1 MVALKNGII
10 QNKDGHP
17 FDRSTGT
24 WKNQNVAE
32 NPNVVQEN
40 VSNSDEKN
48 TSTKNSDTTTQNSN
62 STETQQTDAENKNP
76 SATNEKSTAETPKP
90 PAETPKPT
98 AETPKPTA
106 ETPKPID
113 DLFADLLNDLP
124 PAETP
129 KPTAETP
136 KPPAETPKPPAET
149 PKPHIISYNI
159 DGKQVLIPFDDLPH
173 FNELRRQ
180 LASGIPLDDD
190 LIRKIKPIL
199 TETHLRDGTKIFND
213 NSKLSQLDNAMKH
226 YRGKQIS
233 SLDDF
238 LRFVLHTIR

>member
-1 MVALKNGII
+1 MVALKNGVV
-10 QNKDGHP
+10 QNKAGYP
-17 FDRSTGT
+17 FDRSIGT
-24 WKNQNVAE
+24 WQNQNVAE

-40 VSNSDEKN
+40 VSNSDGEN
-48 TSTKNSDTTTQNSN
+48 TSTNKKPDATTENSN
-62 STETQQTDAENKNP
+62 SAETQQTDTKKAQTDTAK
-76 SATNEKSTAETPKP
+76 EKT

-106 ETPKPID
+106 ETPKP
-113 DLFADLLNDLP
+113 
-124 PAETP
+124 
-129 KPTAETP
+129 TAETL
-136 KPPAETPKPPAET
+136 KPTAET

-180 LASGIPLDDD
+180 LASGAPLDDD
-190 LIRKIKPIL
+190 LIRKIRSIL
-199 TETHLRDGTKIFND
+199 TETHLRDGTKIFNN
-213 NSKLSQLDNAMKH
+213 NSKLSQLDDAMKR

-238 LRFVLHTIR
+238 LKIVLHAIR

>member
-1 MVALKNGII
+1 M
-10 QNKDGHP
+10 
-17 FDRSTGT
+17 
-24 WKNQNVAE
+24 
-32 NPNVVQEN
+32 
-40 VSNSDEKN
+40 
-48 TSTKNSDTTTQNSN
+48 
-62 STETQQTDAENKNP
+62 
-76 SATNEKSTAETPKP
+76 
-90 PAETPKPT
+90 
-98 AETPKPTA
+98 
-106 ETPKPID
+106 
-113 DLFADLLNDLP
+113 
-124 PAETP
+124 
-129 KPTAETP
+129 
-136 KPPAETPKPPAET
+136 
-149 PKPHIISYNI
+149 
-159 DGKQVLIPFDDLPH
+159 PH

>member
-1 MVALKNGII
+1 M
-10 QNKDGHP
+10 
-17 FDRSTGT
+17 
-24 WKNQNVAE
+24 
-32 NPNVVQEN
+32 
-40 VSNSDEKN
+40 
-48 TSTKNSDTTTQNSN
+48 
-62 STETQQTDAENKNP
+62 
-76 SATNEKSTAETPKP
+76 
-90 PAETPKPT
+90 
-98 AETPKPTA
+98 
-106 ETPKPID
+106 
-113 DLFADLLNDLP
+113 FADLLNDLP

-129 KPTAETP
+129 KPTAETPKPPAETP

>member
-1 MVALKNGII
+1 MVALKNGVV
-10 QNKDGHP
+10 QNKAGYP
-17 FDRSTGT
+17 FDRSIGT
-24 WKNQNVAE
+24 WQNQNVAE

-40 VSNSDEKN
+40 VSNSDGEN
-48 TSTKNSDTTTQNSN
+48 TSTNKKPDATTENSN
-62 STETQQTDAENKNP
+62 SAETQQTDTKKAQTDTAK
-76 SATNEKSTAETPKP
+76 EKT

-106 ETPKPID
+106 ET
-113 DLFADLLNDLP
+113 L
-124 PAETP
+124 
-129 KPTAETP
+129 KPTAETL
-136 KPPAETPKPPAET
+136 KPTAET

-180 LASGIPLDDD
+180 LASGAPLDDD
-190 LIRKIKPIL
+190 LIRKIRSIL
-199 TETHLRDGTKIFND
+199 TETHLRDGTKIFNN
-213 NSKLSQLDNAMKH
+213 NSKLSQLDDAMKR

-238 LRFVLHTIR
+238 LKIVLHAIR

>member
-1 MVALKNGII
+1 MKEDNE
-10 QNKDGHP
+10 NK
-17 FDRSTGT
+17 
-24 WKNQNVAE
+24 
-32 NPNVVQEN
+32 
-40 VSNSDEKN
+40 
-48 TSTKNSDTTTQNSN
+48 
-62 STETQQTDAENKNP
+62 QTDAENKQTDAKEEQPGNKDKQTD
-76 SATNEKSTAETPKP
+76 AKTKET

-98 AETPKPTA
+98 
-106 ETPKPID
+106 
-113 DLFADLLNDLP
+113 
-124 PAETP
+124 
-129 KPTAETP
+129 
-136 KPPAETPKPPAET
+136 AET

-199 TETHLRDGTKIFND
+199 TEAHLRDGTKIFND

>member
-1 MVALKNGII
+1 MVALKNGVV
-10 QNKDGHP
+10 QNKAGYP
-17 FDRSTGT
+17 FDRSIGT
-24 WKNQNVAE
+24 WQNQNVAE

-40 VSNSDEKN
+40 VSNSDGEN
-48 TSTKNSDTTTQNSN
+48 TSTNKKPDATTENSN
-62 STETQQTDAENKNP
+62 SAETQQTDTKKAQTDTAK
-76 SATNEKSTAETPKP
+76 EKT

-106 ETPKPID
+106 ET
-113 DLFADLLNDLP
+113 L
-124 PAETP
+124 
-129 KPTAETP
+129 KPTAETL
-136 KPPAETPKPPAET
+136 KPTAETLKPTAET

-180 LASGIPLDDD
+180 LASGAPLDDD
-190 LIRKIKPIL
+190 LIRKIRSIL
-199 TETHLRDGTKIFND
+199 TETHLRDGTKIFNN
-213 NSKLSQLDNAMKH
+213 NSKLSQLDDAMKR

-238 LRFVLHTIR
+238 LKIVLHAIR

>member
-1 MVALKNGII
+1 MVALKNGVV
-10 QNKDGHP
+10 QNKAGYP
-17 FDRSTGT
+17 FDRSIGT
-24 WKNQNVAE
+24 WQNQNVAE

-40 VSNSDEKN
+40 VSNSDGEN
-48 TSTKNSDTTTQNSN
+48 TSTNKKPDATTENSN
-62 STETQQTDAENKNP
+62 SAETQQTDTKKAQTDTAK
-76 SATNEKSTAETPKP
+76 EKT

-106 ETPKPID
+106 ET
-113 DLFADLLNDLP
+113 L
-124 PAETP
+124 
-129 KPTAETP
+129 KPTAETL
-136 KPPAETPKPPAET
+136 KPTAETLKPTAETLKPTAETLKPTAET

-180 LASGIPLDDD
+180 LASGAPLDDD
-190 LIRKIKPIL
+190 LIRKIRSIL
-199 TETHLRDGTKIFND
+199 TETHLRDGTKIFNN
-213 NSKLSQLDNAMKH
+213 NSKLSQLDDAMKR

-238 LRFVLHTIR
+238 LKIVLHAIR

>member
-40 VSNSDEKN
+40 VSNYDEKN

-76 SATNEKSTAETPKP
+76 SATNEKPT
-90 PAETPKPT
+90 AETPKPT

-124 PAETP
+124 PDETP
-129 KPTAETP
+129 KPT
-136 KPPAETPKPPAET
+136 AET

-199 TETHLRDGTKIFND
+199 TETHLQDGTKIFND
-213 NSKLSQLDNAMKH
+213 ETKLSQLDDIMKH

>member
-76 SATNEKSTAETPKP
+76 SATNEK
-90 PAETPKPT
+90 PT

-106 ETPKPID
+106 ETPKST
-113 DLFADLLNDLP
+113 
-124 PAETP
+124 AETP
-129 KPTAETP
+129 KPT
-136 KPPAETPKPPAET
+136 AET

>member
-90 PAETPKPT
+90 RK
-98 AETPKPTA
+98 
-106 ETPKPID
+106 IY
-113 DLFADLLNDLP
+113 
-124 PAETP
+124 
-129 KPTAETP
+129 
-136 KPPAETPKPPAET
+136 
-149 PKPHIISYNI
+149 YNI
-159 DGKQVLIPFDDLPH
+159 DGKLVYVSVDDLAH
-173 FNELRRQ
+173 FEEV
-180 LASGIPLDDD
+180 I
-190 LIRKIKPIL
+190 
-199 TETHLRDGTKIFND
+199 
-213 NSKLSQLDNAMKH
+213 
-226 YRGKQIS
+226 
-233 SLDDF
+233 
-238 LRFVLHTIR
+238 

>member
-76 SATNEKSTAETPKP
+76 SATNEKPT
-90 PAETPKPT
+90 AETPKPT

-124 PAETP
+124 PDETP
-129 KPTAETP
+129 KPT
-136 KPPAETPKPPAET
+136 AET

>member
-76 SATNEKSTAETPKP
+76 SATNEK
-90 PAETPKPT
+90 PT
-98 AETPKPTA
+98 AETPKPT
-106 ETPKPID
+106 
-113 DLFADLLNDLP
+113 
-124 PAETP
+124 
-129 KPTAETP
+129 
-136 KPPAETPKPPAET
+136 AET

>member
-1 MVALKNGII
+1 MVALKNGVV
-10 QNKDGHP
+10 QNKAGYP
-17 FDRSTGT
+17 FDRSIGT
-24 WKNQNVAE
+24 WQNQNVAE

-40 VSNSDEKN
+40 VSNSDGEN
-48 TSTKNSDTTTQNSN
+48 TSTNKKPDATTENSN
-62 STETQQTDAENKNP
+62 SAETQQTDTKKAQTDTAK
-76 SATNEKSTAETPKP
+76 EKT

-106 ETPKPID
+106 ETLKPT
-113 DLFADLLNDLP
+113 
-124 PAETP
+124 AETL

-136 KPPAETPKPPAET
+136 KPTAET

-180 LASGIPLDDD
+180 LASGAPLDDD
-190 LIRKIKPIL
+190 LIRKIRSIL
-199 TETHLRDGTKIFND
+199 TETHLRDGTKIFNN
-213 NSKLSQLDNAMKH
+213 NSKLSQLDDAMKR

-238 LRFVLHTIR
+238 LKIVLHAIR

>member
-1 MVALKNGII
+1 MVALKNGVV
-10 QNKDGHP
+10 QNKAGYP
-17 FDRSTGT
+17 FDRSIGT
-24 WKNQNVAE
+24 WQNQNVAE

-40 VSNSDEKN
+40 VSNSDGEN
-48 TSTKNSDTTTQNSN
+48 TSTNKKPDATTENSN
-62 STETQQTDAENKNP
+62 SAETQQTDTKKAQTDTAK
-76 SATNEKSTAETPKP
+76 EKT

-106 ETPKPID
+106 ETPKPT
-113 DLFADLLNDLP
+113 
-124 PAETP
+124 AETL
-129 KPTAETP
+129 KPTAETL
-136 KPPAETPKPPAET
+136 KPTAET

-180 LASGIPLDDD
+180 LASGAPLDDD
-190 LIRKIKPIL
+190 LIRKIRSIL
-199 TETHLRDGTKIFND
+199 TETHLRDGTKIFNN
-213 NSKLSQLDNAMKH
+213 NSKLSQLDDAMKR

-238 LRFVLHTIR
+238 LKIVLHAIR